1 MGILLFLLVLTTIV
15 AIHEFGHFIVARM
28 CGVHV
33 EVFSIGMGPRLF
45 GWTDKKGTDWRVCLL
60 PLGGYVKMLGHGGS
74 TDVTPENEHS
84 SYGSKNVFQRIAI
97 VAAGPFINFFS
108 AIFMFAAIT
117 LMNGGVE
124 KYDVQVTRLVE
135 GSPAITAGIEE
146 GDIIASVN
154 GLKIDEI
161 SDIPQGLIRRDF
173 SEAEVTVVRSG
184 KEQTLSLEVAV
195 DEDGAPKIGIY
206 SQRINVRREHVG
218 VVASVTDGANQTWN
232 LLKLQAQ
239 GLARIIGGDI
249 PFSQVRS
256 IVGIGHDVNNVVGDV
271 SDNVDE
277 ANKAI
282 EQHNQQ
288 QQEAAQQS
296 TTEVQDVEKL
306 SKAWVML
313 DIFLRLTAVLSVAI
327 GFMNLLPILPLD
339 GGHLVTYVYEIVAR
353 RPMPNWLMNAYAYA
367 GFGAIILL
375 MVFALGNDLFR
386 IFGA

>member
-45 GWTDKKGTDWRVCLL
+45 GWTDKKGTDWRVCAL
-60 PLGGYVKMLGHGGS
+60 PIGGYVKMLGHGGS
-74 TDVTPENEHS
+74 SNITPENEHT
-84 SYGSKNVFQRIAI
+84 SYGNKNVFQRIAI

-135 GSPAITAGIEE
+135 GSPAIAAGIEE
-146 GDIIASVN
+146 GDIITSVN

-161 SDIPQGLIRRDF
+161 SDIPQALIRRDF
-173 SEAEVTVVRSG
+173 SEAEVTVLRNG
-184 KEQTLSLEVAV
+184 QEQTLSLDVAV
-195 DEDGAPKIGIY
+195 DEDGVPKIGIY
-206 SQRINVRREHVG
+206 SQRVNVRSEHVG
-218 VVASVTDGANQTWN
+218 VVSSVTDGASQTWS

-256 IVGIGHDVNNVVGDV
+256 IVGIGHDVNNAVGDV
-271 SDNVDE
+271 SDNIDE
-277 ANKAI
+277 ANEAI
-282 EQHNQQ
+282 DQHNQQ
-288 QQEAAQQS
+288 QSTSAPQE
-296 TTEVQDVEKL
+296 VEKV
-306 SKAWVML
+306 SKAWVIF